1 MLLKQTPD
9 NQLSVLK
16 HTVPFF
22 LLAVNRRPLEK
33 FCAMNEN

>member
-9 NQLSVLK
+9 NQLSASK

-22 LLAVNRRPLEK
+22 AVHRRPLEK
-33 FCAMNEN
+33 ICATNEN